1 MPNYIPNYSFVNRFF
16 FSFKFTALA
25 TIIASFINIY
35 FWLSGN
41 INNIFTGYTINPD
54 ATMKI
59 ITSISFILLASI
71 YFTNNKTLIKSLI
84 AFGLI
89 IQCIQFLL
97 TFFNIYTSDYWA
109 LSSPITLVL
118 FCLAFMSFYF
128 IKVKINKTSFL
139 IVNGFLYVLSNFAV
153 FLYLLN
159 VDRVNAIIGFETL
172 SWNTSI
178 LFFMNSISLFELKL
192 VKRIDTLKFRN
203 IGINESHPYKYYP
216 FFFLMP
222 ILFITGISVLY
233 QINLL
238 TVIESAFIIIL
249 FLNTSSFINM
259 FLYSYNFIKYYI
271 EINEKSNQLQIKN
284 HELSKLNEKLTSLNK
299 TISKKKAYLE
309 DFATIT
315 SHSLREPIVALV
327 ELKKVTDCIPLK
339 EEFPKEELNNM
350 YMASIQRLNQ
360 GINSL
365 INYHKFIK
373 TEDLIHKAETTVSK
387 SIKDTYKSLEN
398 LKPDDTTLNI
408 DITSD
413 QLFPKIY
420 INNIFENL
428 FTNSFKFKNK
438 TEALNIQIT
447 CYKTKNAYNIFYK
460 DNGIGINLKEHKND
474 VFKKGKRFHYQSNSS
489 NGYGLFFVKL
499 YVNKLNGKIAV
510 FSEVDKGTAFRIIIK
525 K

>member
-1 MPNYIPNYSFVNRFF
+1 
-16 FSFKFTALA
+16 
-25 TIIASFINIY
+25 
-35 FWLSGN
+35 
-41 INNIFTGYTINPD
+41 
-54 ATMKI
+54 
-59 ITSISFILLASI
+59 
-71 YFTNNKTLIKSLI
+71 
-84 AFGLI
+84 
-89 IQCIQFLL
+89 
-97 TFFNIYTSDYWA
+97 
-109 LSSPITLVL
+109 
-118 FCLAFMSFYF
+118 MSFYF

-159 VDRVNAIIGFETL
+159 VNRVNAIIGFETL

-315 SHSLREPIVALV
+315 SHSLREPIVAL
-327 ELKKVTDCIPLK
+327 
-339 EEFPKEELNNM
+339 
-350 YMASIQRLNQ
+350 
-360 GINSL
+360 G
-365 INYHKFIK
+365 
-373 TEDLIHKAETTVSK
+373 
-387 SIKDTYKSLEN
+387 
-398 LKPDDTTLNI
+398 
-408 DITSD
+408 
-413 QLFPKIY
+413 
-420 INNIFENL
+420 
-428 FTNSFKFKNK
+428 
-438 TEALNIQIT
+438 
-447 CYKTKNAYNIFYK
+447 
-460 DNGIGINLKEHKND
+460 
-474 VFKKGKRFHYQSNSS
+474 
-489 NGYGLFFVKL
+489 
-499 YVNKLNGKIAV
+499 
-510 FSEVDKGTAFRIIIK
+510 
-525 K
+525 